1 MIDNIILFVVFT
13 AISLVMIKLL
23 QLEFKYGA
31 EEIEYLCGDGKA
43 CEECK
48 CRQRIIVDIE
58 EYSNSE
64 EQK

>member
-1 MIDNIILFVVFT
+1 MIANIIMT
-13 AISLVMIKLL
+13 AFFIIVTLALIKLL

-48 CRQRIIVDIE
+48 CRQRTTVDIE
-58 EYSNSE
+58 EHLNSE
-64 EQK
+64 GRK

>member
-13 AISLVMIKLL
+13 AISLAMIKLL
-23 QLEFKYGA
+23 HLEFKHGA

-48 CRQRIIVDIE
+48 CRQSITVDIQE
-58 EYSNSE
+58 HSNSE
-64 EQK
+64 GQK

>member
-13 AISLVMIKLL
+13 AISLAMIKLL

-48 CRQRIIVDIE
+48 CRQRTTVDIE
-58 EYSNSE
+58 EHLNSE
-64 EQK
+64 GHK